1 MSMKVGEVGKLFSY
15 GTFFDLSGS
24 TALDLKFTAPDGTI
38 TTVSNPRVTAP
49 AIELTATIEA
59 PDGTETQETYP
70 ASTYMQFST
79 LAGDFPDAGTWT
91 VCGTYTD
98 ATPKIFFGDLATF
111 TVEAA
116 C

>member
-1 MSMKVGEVGKLFSY
+1 MSIKVGEVGKLFSY

-24 TALDLKFTAPDGTI
+24 TALDLKFTAPDGTV
-38 TTVSNPRVTAP
+38 TTISNPRVTAP
-49 AIELTATIEA
+49 AVEMVATIEA
-59 PDGTETQETYP
+59 SDGTETQVTFP
-70 ASTYMQFST
+70 VSTYMQFSA
-79 LAGDFPDAGTWT
+79 LAGDFPQAGSWT

-98 ATPKIFFGDLATF
+98 ATPKIFFGDPATF